1 MIQPHAKNRMA
12 TSKISAKVKQKTET
26 VTFDSNGYAT
36 TSLSRE
42 SNVLLAARNA
52 TGINW
57 EAYVP
62 FANYAGSSWRIVA
75 YKGGVVSGET
85 RSVILYYL

>member
-1 MIQPHAKNRMA
+1 MA
-12 TSKISAKVKQKTET
+12 TSIISAKVKQKTES

-42 SNVLLAARNA
+42 SNVLLAARNSTA
-52 TGINW
+52 NNW

-62 FANYAGSSWRIVA
+62 FANYAAPSWRIVA
-75 YKGGVVSGET
+75 YKGGITSGET